1 LLTQRD
7 FLSLQK
13 NIFMNLQIKL
23 FNFRGIPV
31 HLSLWFLLLFFWM
44 SPLITISVFISI
56 LLHEIGHAYTAQ
68 NRGYSVSGI
77 EIGLFIGQANMDIDS
92 IRERDM
98 IPIVAAGPLVNL
110 MLISLSVLAY
120 LSFPNQ
126 FFNSMIIVNFFLFVF
141 NIIPIFPLD
150 GGRILRSILILN
162 TKNREKSVQISAWIS
177 LLFSCML
184 VVFYLFSFSLIGIIF
199 SILFVAYSMKELGWI
214 KM

>member
-1 LLTQRD
+1 
-7 FLSLQK
+7 
-13 NIFMNLQIKL
+13 
-23 FNFRGIPV
+23 
-31 HLSLWFLLLFFWM
+31 M